1 MATAAKRKAKAKP
14 ATDPAPKMKLSIV
27 DAMNDEALFA
37 SWYRGPSWDGWRAVL
52 AGAFCQPM
60 TEKEKEIFRDVAQRD
75 PPKKQPKEIWIAG
88 ARRLG
93 KGAVASLIA
102 VHTAMTF
109 DKQHLL
115 RPGER
120 ALVLC
125 LATDIS
131 QAKIILNYVR
141 AFFSDIPMLQAM
153 VTRETQLGFELSNG
167 VDVEVSAA
175 NFRGVR
181 GRAIALVVLDEV
193 AFFSSDNSANPDLE
207 IYRALLPGCATLD
220 GMIVGISSPYR
231 QVGLLYSKFK
241 EHYGKDSEDV
251 LFIKAATRKL
261 NPTIAQSVIDKAY
274 ADDPIAAASEWGAEF
289 RNDLAGWLNLETIE
303 AAVDTDVMVR
313 PPNTMAFTY
322 SAFADSSGGV
332 RDSYTLGIA
341 HEEAGVAVLDC
352 LVEVKAPFDPSVVT
366 AQLAAVLKSYKC
378 TEVSGDKY
386 AANFVTESFAKHEI
400 KYNHSKLNRS
410 EIYMEALPLFN
421 AGRIRLLDSSRVISQ
436 LAGLV
441 RKASPSGRANVDHAP
456 GSSDDCS
463 NAACGALVLCSSQVK
478 RTTLFFGSVE
488 TARSLPAYYGF

>member
-1 MATAAKRKAKAKP
+1 MATATKKKPRAKTP
-14 ATDPAPKMKLSIV
+14 PTTDPAPKMKLSIIDV
-27 DAMNDEALFA
+27 MNDPGLFEP
-37 SWYRGPSWDGWRAVL
+37 WYRGPSWDGWKAVL
-52 AGAFCQPM
+52 AAAFVAPLS
-60 TEKEKEIFRDVAQRD
+60 EKEKEIFRDVAGGRE
-75 PPKKQPKEIWIAG
+75 PPKRRPKEIWVAG
-88 ARRLG
+88 SRRLG
-93 KGAVASLIA
+93 KGAAASVIA
-102 VHTAMTF
+102 TYAAAFF
-109 DKQHLL
+109 DKQDRL

-120 ALVLC
+120 AVVLC
-125 LATDIS
+125 LSVDVKLARVLLGCI
-131 QAKIILNYVR
+131 K
-141 AFFSDIPMLQAM
+141 AFFADIPMLKAM
-153 VTRETQLGFELSNG
+153 VVNETQWGLTLNNG
-167 VDVEVSAA
+167 IDIEVMAA
-175 NFRGVR
+175 SMSGVR
-181 GRAIALVVLDEV
+181 GQAIELVVLDEV
-193 AFFSSDNSANPDLE
+193 AFFSSDSSANPDLE

-241 EHYGKDSEDV
+241 EHYGKESEDV

-261 NPTIAQSVIDKAY
+261 NPTIDQSVIDKAY

-289 RNDLAGWLNLETIE
+289 RNDLAGWLNRETIE
-303 AAVDTDVMVR
+303 GAVDTGVVAR

-341 HEEAGVAVLDC
+341 HAEGGVAVLDC
-352 LVEVKAPFDPSVVT
+352 LVEVKAPFDPSVAT

-386 AANFVTESFAKHEI
+386 AANFVTESFAKHDI

-456 GSSDDCS
+456 GSSDDCANS
-463 NAACGALVLCSSQVK
+463 ACGALVL
-478 RTTLFFGSVE
+478 TTAKPTGPRLFW
-488 TARSLPAYYGF
+488 A